1 MKTLGLVLLISAA
14 GVGTALHAQTP
25 TQTPTTSSS
34 ANKVTVT
41 GCIQRAAVEA
51 PTATSGTSGAAI
63 PDTQFVLANATA
75 GTSPTGTSGA
85 SSSAM
90 TTTAPRYRLDDDAV
104 SKIAPHV
111 GHKVEVTGTVDSS
124 SRSTGATSTGATAPK
139 LKVDSIKMMAST
151 CSE

>member
-1 MKTLGLVLLISAA
+1 MKTLALVLLVSAA

-75 GTSPTGTSGA
+75 GTSPTGTSGT
-85 SSSAM
+85 SSAM
-90 TTTAPRYRLDDDAV
+90 ATAPRYRLDDDAV
-104 SKIAPHV
+104 SKISPHV

-124 SRSTGATSTGATAPK
+124 SRSTSATSTGANAPK
-139 LKVDSIKMMAST
+139 LKVDSIKMMAAT